1 MLRAILTAMLLAA
14 STGAAASAQSYHPPF
29 HPSALKRSGPGAP
42 NAVMVLGTPHLS
54 NLPESFDP
62 AALAPLLGRLAAW
75 KPQVI
80 TIEARSGAQCDFM
93 RHYPDRYRDTIQG
106 YCWDPAPARAATGL
120 DVPAATAEVDRLLA
134 ALPADPTSMHRR
146 HLAAVF
152 LAAGDQAS
160 ALVQWLRL
168 PEAER
173 HAGDGLDAA
182 LVARLTDLRDRHDET
197 MLIAAPLAARLG
209 LERVYP
215 VDDHTA
221 DAPTPDEKAYADV
234 ITKVWD
240 NPATAKRKAIDAK
253 LHRHLA
259 TGDGLLA
266 LYRAENAPEMA
277 KLVYDSDFG
286 AALNEPSPQAFGRG
300 YVGYWETRNLRIAAN
315 IRDILGLHPGSRALV
330 LIGASHK
337 FYLEAYLDEMHDVSL
352 VDTAAVL
359 K

>member
-1 MLRAILTAMLLAA
+1 MLRAILTVLFVTA
-14 STGAAASAQSYHPPF
+14 SAGAAAPAQTYHPPF
-29 HPSALKRSGPGAP
+29 DPSALKHSGPGAP

-54 NLPESFDP
+54 GLPSSFDP
-62 AALAPLLGRLAAW
+62 AALAPLLDRLAAW

-80 TIEARSGAQCDFM
+80 TVEERSGAQCDFM
-93 RHYPDRYRDTIQG
+93 RHYPARYRDTIEG

-120 DVPAATAEVDRLLA
+120 DVPAATAEADRLLA
-134 ALPADPTSMHRR
+134 AWPADPTPAERR

-168 PEAER
+168 PVAER
-173 HAGDGLDAA
+173 RVGDGLDAT
-182 LVARLTDLRDRHDET
+182 LVARLADLRGRHNET
-197 MLIAAPLAARLG
+197 TLIAAPLAARLG

-240 NPATAKRKAIDAK
+240 NPATAKRKAIDAA
-253 LHRHLA
+253 LDQHLA

-266 LYRAENAPEMA
+266 LYRVENAPEMA

-286 AALNEPSPQAFGRG
+286 AALNEPSPQAFGRS

-352 VDTAAVL
+352 VDTATVL